1 MKKTSSAIV
10 AGLVLLLVFVSLAT
24 CESQED
30 DTGNVY
36 AVEDLAWLVG
46 HWRGEGFG
54 GMCEEIWSPV
64 SGGTMVGTFKLFTE
78 EQVQFYEIMTIV
90 PDSAGPK
97 LVLKHFN
104 ADLSGWEEKDSVVTF
119 RFVDGDSTRV
129 QFGGLIYKR
138 VSPTELHI
146 TVGFSHADGTTSQE
160 VIRCRK
166 VEP

>member
-1 MKKTSSAIV
+1 MKKASSAIV
-10 AGLVLLLVFVSLAT
+10 TGLVILFASVSLAT
-24 CESQED
+24 CESKED
-30 DTGNVY
+30 NGDNKY

-54 GMCEEIWSPV
+54 GMCEEIWNPV

-78 EQVQFYEIMTIV
+78 GQVQFYEIMTIL

-104 ADLSGWEEKDSVVTF
+104 ADLTGWEEKDSVVTF
-119 RFVDGDSTRV
+119 HFVDGDSARV
-129 QFGGLIYKR
+129 QFGGLIYER
-138 VSPTELHI
+138 ISPTELHI

-166 VEP
+166 LEP